1 MINELKKDS
10 ITNKKDKSV
19 NKVPLAVL
27 RQMNE
32 NINRIR
38 NNISSGDGHIN
49 ELKKQSNT
57 NNKNKNPPSP
67 SNPNIRDK
75 MNSILINN
83 LYYKLIN
90 RNANSNKPLPSK
102 SPLKSKVVPITKY
115 KIKTHSQ
122 NTSMSPPSMST
133 PFKEFSYQED
143 KNTRDYMEDFHAI
156 NTKLNGDPTQ
166 ALFAIFDGH
175 GGRTPAV
182 FCKDNFDLVFEKYM
196 RETKGNVEKSI
207 KLTFEQIDSDLLAKL
222 KEDEQM
228 GSTVT
233 MIYISINSMN
243 KRRIYAANV
252 GDSKGYL
259 LQKSG
264 KCIKLT
270 REHTCKEPDEVERI
284 KQKGGYVFNERVFSS
299 LMVTRSIGDKELK
312 KYGVIAEPYIS
323 QLNIDNSNDNYII
336 IASDGIWDIID
347 EEKLSIFAKEDM
359 PAEALCKRLVK
370 MSIEGGSND
379 NISCIVIKL

>member
-38 NNISSGDGHIN
+38 NNISSGDGLIN

-115 KIKTHSQ
+115 KIKTQSQ
-122 NTSMSPPSMST
+122 NISMSPPSMST
-133 PFKEFSYQED
+133 PFKEFCFQED
-143 KNTRDYMEDFHAI
+143 KNTRD
-156 NTKLNGDPTQ
+156 
-166 ALFAIFDGH
+166 
-175 GGRTPAV
+175 
-182 FCKDNFDLVFEKYM
+182 
-196 RETKGNVEKSI
+196 
-207 KLTFEQIDSDLLAKL
+207 
-222 KEDEQM
+222 
-228 GSTVT
+228 
-233 MIYISINSMN
+233 
-243 KRRIYAANV
+243 
-252 GDSKGYL
+252 
-259 LQKSG
+259 
-264 KCIKLT
+264 
-270 REHTCKEPDEVERI
+270 
-284 KQKGGYVFNERVFSS
+284 
-299 LMVTRSIGDKELK
+299 
-312 KYGVIAEPYIS
+312 
-323 QLNIDNSNDNYII
+323 
-336 IASDGIWDIID
+336 
-347 EEKLSIFAKEDM
+347 DM
-359 PAEALCKRLVK
+359 
-370 MSIEGGSND
+370 
-379 NISCIVIKL
+379 

>member
-1 MINELKKDS
+1 MINELKK
-10 ITNKKDKSV
+10 KKVFTKL
-19 NKVPLAVL
+19 PLTVL
-27 RQMNE
+27 R
-32 NINRIR
+32 
-38 NNISSGDGHIN
+38 H
-49 ELKKQSNT
+49 
-57 NNKNKNPPSP
+57 KNKNNNRNHINKPPST
-67 SNPNIRDK
+67 SNKNSIDK
-75 MNSILINN
+75 INSILINN
-83 LYYKLIN
+83 LYYNLIT
-90 RNANSNKPLPSK
+90 RNQNPSKPLPSK
-102 SPLKSKVVPITKY
+102 PHIKTTVIPITKY
-115 KIKTHSQ
+115 PITIQTQS
-122 NTSMSPPSMST
+122 PSMRPPPRFT
-133 PFKEFSYQED
+133 PFKEYSYQED
-143 KNTRDYMEDFHAI
+143 KNKRDYMKNFHLI
-156 NTKLNGDPTQ
+156 TPKLNRDPAQ

-222 KEDEQM
+222 KEDERM

-243 KRRIYAANV
+243 KRRIYATNV